1 MFLLQIIIFNI
12 LHCLEYKIF
21 LIEILRVYRIHHY
34 PHLDLLS
41 FRKKTKIVFSTK
53 QNNKLHVA
61 RSTKFLILSIF
72 HMLLQFFVNWKELIA
87 LALPPTPHHTHKP
100 GIPHARAFSSLR
112 LLLKLYLHGKSP
124 IALFTSAVIASL
136 VAESFRT
143 VHRFR
148 VELSLSCHFQ

>member
-72 HMLLQFFVNWKELIA
+72 HMLLLFFVKWKELVG
-87 LALPPTPHHTHKP
+87 LTPTRHHTHKP

-112 LLLKLYLHGKSP
+112 LLLNLYLHVKSP
-124 IALFTSAVIASL
+124 ISLFTSAVIASL